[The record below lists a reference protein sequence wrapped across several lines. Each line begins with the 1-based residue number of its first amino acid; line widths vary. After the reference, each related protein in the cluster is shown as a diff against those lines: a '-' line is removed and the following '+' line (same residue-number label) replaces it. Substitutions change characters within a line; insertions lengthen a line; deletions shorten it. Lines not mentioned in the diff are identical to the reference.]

1 MSRGARRARIVG
13 MSTAAIGVICL
24 VGAVAPVVADATGDH
39 KVDLCHSTSGTASS
53 YQRLNV
59 SASAVLHNGHG
70 SHSYD
75 IIPPFDF
82 GPGKSYAGKNWTA
95 QGQAFWNTGCTSW
108 GSTTTTAPATT
119 STTEAPTTT
128 TTEAPTTTT
137 TEAPTTTTT
146 EPVTTTT
153 EPVTTTTEAGSTS
166 TTVAEVTTT
175 TDPGT
180 VSTLGSS
187 TTVGGGTLQTS
198 TTTDA
203 NSTGVV
209 PTSTGSG
216 QLPFTGNASL
226 PLVTAGLLLIGAGTF
241 LARRRGRT
249 A

>member
-24 VGAVAPVVADATGDH
+24 VGAVAPVVAGATGDH

-119 STTEAPTTT
+119 S
-128 TTEAPTTTT
+128 T